1 MALLTYPYN
10 IVNATQSAAAKLN
23 GNFTAISAIVNGGI
37 GEEHVSRLAALVG
50 ATVTAARIVMNRIDP
65 ATKLVIKLPSSDGS
79 HSVRFKDSQG
89 NTVLE
94 VKSNG
99 EVTI

>member
-10 IVNATQSAAAKLN
+10 IRNATVSSAAALN
-23 GNFTAISAIVNGGI
+23 GNFNAIKDILNGGV
-37 GEEHVSRLAALVG
+37 GEEHISRLAALVG
-50 ATVTAARIVMNRIDP
+50 ATVTAARVVTNRLDP
-65 ATKLVIKLPSSDGS
+65 ATKLVIKLPSTDGT
-79 HSVRFKDSQG
+79 HSVRFKDYQG

>member
-10 IVNATQSAAAKLN
+10 IRNATVSAALALN
-23 GNFTAISAIVNGGI
+23 SNFTAISAIVNGGI

-50 ATVTAARIVMNRIDP
+50 ATVTAARVITNTIDP
-65 ATKLVIKLPSSDGS
+65 ATKLVIKLPSTDGS
-79 HSVRFKDSQG
+79 HSVRFKDYQG

-94 VKSNG
+94 VKSDG
-99 EVTI
+99 EVVI

>member
-10 IVNATQSAAAKLN
+10 IVNATQSSAAKLN
-23 GNFTAISAIVNGGI
+23 GNFNAISAIVNGGI
-37 GEEHVSRLAALVG
+37 GEEHVSRPAALVS
-50 ATVTAARIVMNRIDP
+50 AICTAARVVTNRIDP
-65 ATKLVIKLPSSDGS
+65 STKLVIKLPSSDGS
-79 HSVRFKDSQG
+79 HSVRFKDYQG

-94 VKSNG
+94 IKSNG